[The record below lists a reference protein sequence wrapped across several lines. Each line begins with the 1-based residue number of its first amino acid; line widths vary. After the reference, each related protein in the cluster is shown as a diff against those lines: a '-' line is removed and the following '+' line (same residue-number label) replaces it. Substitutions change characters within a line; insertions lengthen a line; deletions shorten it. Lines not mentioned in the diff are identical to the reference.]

1 MTVTFD
7 FTIVETALYSRLT
20 NTAGTAL
27 WGTRVYVDQAP
38 ALATAPYVLFLQ
50 AGGGDENENPAGSF
64 DVLYQVECW
73 GTVSVAQTRLG
84 AAYINQAMLGSALTF
99 NGTATAGGTVYGAT
113 NFRTQQEDVIRSVE
127 NVDGKQFF
135 RRGATYRLRGA

>member
-7 FTIVETALYSRLT
+7 FTVVETGIFARLT

-27 WGTRVYVDQAP
+27 WGSRVYADQAP
-38 ALATAPYVLFLQ
+38 GTVTAPYVVFFHV
-50 AGGGDENENPAGSF
+50 GGADDNENPAGSF

-73 GTVSVAQTRLG
+73 GTAGQPQVRQA
-84 AAYINQAMLGSALTF
+84 AAYINQAMLGSALTL

-113 NFRTQQEDVIRSVE
+113 NYLTLQEDVIRSVE
-127 NVDGKQFF
+127 NVDGKQYY
-135 RRGATYRLRGA
+135 RRGATYRIRGS